1 MPMSLLN
8 KKCVFSA
15 NDLRELI
22 GTQDFYARNTKE
34 NGEMRTYHCDF
45 KPRKK
50 YKYNGKWRWIRNKNA
65 LSTEKIIITNTIP
78 LSIDMEKA
86 ILKAKKKE
94 EYEKTQFLN
103 VYDRDKQAF
112 RRINMNSLYYLRI
125 KKHSYLVR
133 QVKDVETFPRVAL
146 ERLP

>member
-1 MPMSLLN
+1 MAMSLLN
-8 KKCVFSA
+8 KQWVFSA
-15 NDLRELI
+15 NDLRVLI
-22 GTQDFYARNTKE
+22 GTQDFYARNTKK

-65 LSTEKIIITNTIP
+65 LST
-78 LSIDMEKA
+78 
-86 ILKAKKKE
+86 
-94 EYEKTQFLN
+94 YEKTQFLN
-103 VYDRDKQAF
+103 VYDRDKQEF

>member
-50 YKYNGKWRWIRNKNA
+50 YKYNGMWRWIRNKNA
-65 LSTEKIIITNTIP
+65 LST
-78 LSIDMEKA
+78 
-86 ILKAKKKE
+86 
-94 EYEKTQFLN
+94 YEKTQFLN
-103 VYDRDKQAF
+103 VYDRDKQEF

>member
-50 YKYNGKWRWIRNKNA
+50 YKYNGMWRWIRNKNA
-65 LSTEKIIITNTIP
+65 LST
-78 LSIDMEKA
+78 
-86 ILKAKKKE
+86 
-94 EYEKTQFLN
+94 YEKTQFLN
-103 VYDRDKQAF
+103 VYDRDKQEF

-146 ERLP
+146 DRLP

>member
-8 KKCVFSA
+8 KQWVFSA
-15 NDLRELI
+15 NDLRVLI
-22 GTQDFYARNTKE
+22 GTQDFYARNTKK

-65 LSTEKIIITNTIP
+65 LST
-78 LSIDMEKA
+78 
-86 ILKAKKKE
+86 
-94 EYEKTQFLN
+94 YEKTQFLN
-103 VYDRDKQAF
+103 VYDRDKQEF

>member
-22 GTQDFYARNTKE
+22 GTQDFYARNTKK

-65 LSTEKIIITNTIP
+65 LST
-78 LSIDMEKA
+78 
-86 ILKAKKKE
+86 
-94 EYEKTQFLN
+94 YEKTQFLN
-103 VYDRDKQAF
+103 VYDRDKQEF

>member
-15 NDLRELI
+15 NDLRVLI

-65 LSTEKIIITNTIP
+65 LST
-78 LSIDMEKA
+78 
-86 ILKAKKKE
+86 
-94 EYEKTQFLN
+94 YEKTQFLN
-103 VYDRDKQAF
+103 VYDRDKQEF

-133 QVKDVETFPRVAL
+133 KVKDVETFSRVAL

>member
-1 MPMSLLN
+1 MTMMSLLN
-8 KKCVFSA
+8 KQWVFSA
-15 NDLRELI
+15 NDLRVLI
-22 GTQDFYARNTKE
+22 GTQDFYARNTKK

-65 LSTEKIIITNTIP
+65 LST
-78 LSIDMEKA
+78 
-86 ILKAKKKE
+86 
-94 EYEKTQFLN
+94 YEKTQFLN

>member
-1 MPMSLLN
+1 MTMMSLLN
-8 KKCVFSA
+8 KQWVFSA
-15 NDLRELI
+15 NDLRVLI
-22 GTQDFYARNTKE
+22 GTQDFYARNTKK

-50 YKYNGKWRWIRNKNA
+50 YKYNGKWRWIRNKNG
-65 LSTEKIIITNTIP
+65 LS
-78 LSIDMEKA
+78 A
-86 ILKAKKKE
+86 
-94 EYEKTQFLN
+94 YEKTQFLN

-112 RRINMNSLYYLRI
+112 RKINMNSLYYLRI

-133 QVKDVETFPRVAL
+133 KVKDVETFSRVAL

>member
-8 KKCVFSA
+8 KQWVFSA
-15 NDLRELI
+15 NDLRVLI

-34 NGEMRTYHCDF
+34 HGEMRTYHCDF

-65 LSTEKIIITNTIP
+65 LST
-78 LSIDMEKA
+78 
-86 ILKAKKKE
+86 
-94 EYEKTQFLN
+94 YEKTQFLN
-103 VYDRDKQAF
+103 VYDRDKQEF

>member
-1 MPMSLLN
+1 MTMMSLLN
-8 KKCVFSA
+8 KQWVFSA
-15 NDLRELI
+15 NDLRVLI

-65 LSTEKIIITNTIP
+65 LST
-78 LSIDMEKA
+78 
-86 ILKAKKKE
+86 
-94 EYEKTQFLN
+94 YEKTQFLN
-103 VYDRDKQAF
+103 VYDRDKQEF

>member
-1 MPMSLLN
+1 MTRMSLLN
-8 KKCVFSA
+8 KQWVFSA

-22 GTQDFYARNTKE
+22 GTQDFYARNTKK

-65 LSTEKIIITNTIP
+65 LS
-78 LSIDMEKA
+78 A
-86 ILKAKKKE
+86 
-94 EYEKTQFLN
+94 YEKTQFLN

-112 RRINMNSLYYLRI
+112 RKINMNSLYYLRI

-133 QVKDVETFPRVAL
+133 KVKDVETFPRVAL

>member
-8 KKCVFSA
+8 KQWVFSA
-15 NDLRELI
+15 NDLRVLI

-65 LSTEKIIITNTIP
+65 LST
-78 LSIDMEKA
+78 
-86 ILKAKKKE
+86 
-94 EYEKTQFLN
+94 YEKTQFLN
-103 VYDRDKQAF
+103 VYDRDKQEF
-112 RRINMNSLYYLRI
+112 RKINMNSLYYLRI

>member
-15 NDLRELI
+15 NDLRVLI

-65 LSTEKIIITNTIP
+65 LST
-78 LSIDMEKA
+78 
-86 ILKAKKKE
+86 
-94 EYEKTQFLN
+94 YEKTQFLN
-103 VYDRDKQAF
+103 VYDRDKQEF

>member
-1 MPMSLLN
+1 MTMMSLLN
-8 KKCVFSA
+8 KQWVFSA
-15 NDLRELI
+15 NDLRVLI

-34 NGEMRTYHCDF
+34 NGETRTYHCDF

-65 LSTEKIIITNTIP
+65 LST
-78 LSIDMEKA
+78 
-86 ILKAKKKE
+86 
-94 EYEKTQFLN
+94 YEKTQFLN
-103 VYDRDKQAF
+103 VYDRDKQEF

>member
-65 LSTEKIIITNTIP
+65 LST
-78 LSIDMEKA
+78 
-86 ILKAKKKE
+86 
-94 EYEKTQFLN
+94 YEKTQFLN
-103 VYDRDKQAF
+103 VYDRDKQEF

>member
-1 MPMSLLN
+1 MAMSLLN

-15 NDLRELI
+15 NDLQELI
-22 GTQDFYARNTKE
+22 GTQDFYARNTKK

-65 LSTEKIIITNTIP
+65 LST
-78 LSIDMEKA
+78 
-86 ILKAKKKE
+86 
-94 EYEKTQFLN
+94 YEKTQFLN

-112 RRINMNSLYYLRI
+112 RKINMNSLYYLRI

>member
-8 KKCVFSA
+8 KQWVFSA
-15 NDLRELI
+15 NDLRVLI

-65 LSTEKIIITNTIP
+65 LST
-78 LSIDMEKA
+78 
-86 ILKAKKKE
+86 
-94 EYEKTQFLN
+94 YEKTQFLN
-103 VYDRDKQAF
+103 VYDRDKQEF